1 MLPVSSTWIPG
12 WAGLTWV
19 LVYAAIATWHLVHL
33 TTMAGVSRLWHAAH
47 VLMAAGMIDMFWPW
61 GGMPA
66 GPGAGEAVFAAA
78 AVAAGFLA
86 LVTVTA
92 SRGRPVRGLWLLT
105 AADLAVMVYM
115 FALMSLR
122 YLVVV
127 TVLLAGWQLAEAAAW
142 AAGRLGRGHVTGL
155 RVSLA
160 LMSAGMAYMLLAMQF
175 GMASAGHGG
184 PGMPGM
190 PGM

>member
-1 MLPVSSTWIPG
+1 VSSTWIPG
-12 WAGLTWV
+12 WVGLTWV
-19 LVYAAIATWHLVHL
+19 LIYAVIACWHLGHL
-33 TTMAGVSRLWHAAH
+33 VVMGGSGWVWHAGH

-66 GPGAGEAVFAAA
+66 GPGVGEAIFAAA
-78 AVAAGFLA
+78 AAGSLA
-86 LVTVTA
+86 VVTVSSA
-92 SRGRPVRGLWLLT
+92 RGRPVSRLWLLT
-105 AADLAVMVYM
+105 TADLAVMVYM
-115 FALMSLR
+115 FALASLR
-122 YLVVV
+122 YLVAV
-127 TVLLAGWQLAEAAAW
+127 TVMLAAWQLAEAAAW
-142 AAGRLGRGHVTGL
+142 AAGRLGAGRDGAGL

-175 GMASAGHGG
+175 GMAMTGPGG